1 MERLGVSVR
10 NVLEARKAQSDGAD
24 YLGVGAMFSTR
35 TKPDAS
41 VVSIEELLKIR
52 QAVSVPIVVIGGI
65 DWENAA
71 IFVELGIDGLAVASA
86 ILSRQ
91 NVREEAESFMKIVRK
106 G

>member
-41 VVSIEELLKIR
+41 VISMEELLKIR
-52 QAVSVPIVVIGGI
+52 QAVSVI
-65 DWENAA
+65 
-71 IFVELGIDGLAVASA
+71 
-86 ILSRQ
+86 
-91 NVREEAESFMKIVRK
+91 REERYFFPVVGTCGCE
-106 G
+106 